1 MAKVYSHSQGRAKG
15 SVGMTTYRTVRG
27 RVIESQKISPWE
39 PEVMERGKAKR
50 WSGRTALLGII
61 AIFMKNHANSV
72 NNSFNKTKYGSARN
86 FFMKQNFGG
95 LKAAFATLASETA
108 ETHIFPNRQ
117 VIEDTLGDYAE
128 QNPNA
133 IYRVYKAGEPVMMLT
148 GNWDDA
154 DDPAAV
160 KYNLIAISAD
170 ASKGLVSINGSEFAD
185 RATLLVSAG
194 NSATITAQALEGY
207 VFDKWSDG
215 NINPQRTVV
224 VNADTTL
231 TAQFKNQTP
240 QVSCSAEK
248 VVGGSAGIAASAI
261 KIKVNGEEVLV
272 GETSG
277 TFNVEKSAS
286 CTIRMEC
293 EGASA
298 AGDIFIDGTNVK
310 SGTEAGAPV
319 EYTFT
324 PSANFT
330 LACKVI
336 GGF

>member
-50 WSGRTALLGII
+50 WSERTALLGII

-108 ETHIFPNRQ
+108 MTHIFPNRQ
-117 VIEDTLGDYAE
+117 QIEDTLGDYAE
-128 QNPNA
+128 ENPNT
-133 IYRVYKAGEPVMMLT
+133 IYRVYKAGEPVKMLT
-148 GNWDDA
+148 SNWDDA

-160 KYNLIAISAD
+160 KYNLVAISAD
-170 ASKGLVSINGSEFAD
+170 PAKGLVSINGGEFSAN
-185 RATLLVSAG
+185 ASLLVSAG
-194 NSATITAQALEGY
+194 NSATIMAQAVEGC

-215 NINPQRTVV
+215 NVNPQRTIVV
-224 VNADTTL
+224 DGDKSL
-231 TAQFKNQTP
+231 TAQFKYQTP
-240 QVSCSAEK
+240 QVDVAATK
-248 VVGGSAGIAASAI
+248 QIGGTAGILAKNI
-261 KIKVNGEEVLV
+261 VLKVNGTEYLAGIE
-272 GETSG
+272 SG
-277 TFNVEKSAS
+277 TLSVDKGSP
-286 CTIRMEC
+286 CTILMEC
-293 EGASA
+293 TGATGTPS
-298 AGDIFIDGTNVK
+298 IFIDDEEVQ
-310 SGTEAGAPV
+310 SGSEGQQSLSH
-319 EYTFT
+319 TFT
-324 PSANFT
+324 PTADFD
-330 LACKVI
+330 LKVKVL

>member
-1 MAKVYSHSQGRAKG
+1 
-15 SVGMTTYRTVRG
+15 
-27 RVIESQKISPWE
+27 
-39 PEVMERGKAKR
+39 MERGRAKR
-50 WSGRTALLGII
+50 WSERTALLGII

-95 LKAAFATLASETA
+95 LKAAFATLANETA
-108 ETHIFPNRQ
+108 LTHVFPNRQ

-133 IYRVYKAGEPVMMLT
+133 IYRIYKAGEPVMMLT

-170 ASKGLVSINGSEFAD
+170 ASKGLVSINGSVFAPS
-185 RATLLVSAG
+185 ASLLVSAG
-194 NSATITAQALEGY
+194 NSATISAQAQEGY

-215 NINPQRTVV
+215 NINPQRTIV
-224 VNADTTL
+224 VNAETTL
-231 TAQFKNQTP
+231 TAQFKNQAP
-240 QVSCSAEK
+240 QVTCSALK
-248 VVGGSAGIAASAI
+248 SVGGSAGIEAKSI
-261 KIKVNGEEVLV
+261 VLKVNGEEVLAGV
-272 GETSG
+272 ESG
-277 TFNVEKSAS
+277 TLSVEKGSS
-286 CTIRMEC
+286 CTILMETS
-293 EGASA
+293 GASA
-298 AGDIFIDGTNVK
+298 AGDIKINDEIVK
-310 SGTEAGAPV
+310 SGTEADDPV
-319 EYTFT
+319 SYTFT

-330 LACKVI
+330 LEVLVV